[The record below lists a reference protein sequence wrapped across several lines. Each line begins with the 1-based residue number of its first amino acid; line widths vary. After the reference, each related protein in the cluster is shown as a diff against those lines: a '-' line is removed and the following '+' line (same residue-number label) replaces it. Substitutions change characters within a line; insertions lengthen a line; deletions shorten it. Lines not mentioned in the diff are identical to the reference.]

1 VPNQGRRLVTIAL
14 FVATFLV
21 ALDTAV
27 VSTAMPTVVS
37 QIGGIDLYAWAFSA
51 YLLTSTVTIPI
62 YGKLSDLYGRK
73 PIFVASTTV
82 FLVASV
88 LCGQAQTM
96 PQLVAFRLLQGLGAG
111 GVLPTTQTIL
121 GDIYPLAQRARLTGL
136 FSTIWG
142 ISALLGPAIGGFLTE
157 HVSWRWVFYVNLPLC
172 LLAIALVSSF
182 LHERVAHQQHRID
195 VLGALS
201 LSGAVGLFL
210 IALQNPEHGG
220 PAAFA
225 LVLGLLVV
233 FVWQERRAA
242 EPLVPLGIFAR
253 RIIGL
258 PVMLSGLLG
267 LVLYSQNAYVPP
279 FVQGAMG
286 NPPTVA
292 GFVLAGSSI
301 SWPIG
306 STVGGRALLRW
317 GYRLPCVVGCAIL
330 AAGFGALGLLPPG
343 APVFVPLL
351 IEVLLGPGFGLS
363 LNLTTLSVQ
372 EAVGW
377 EQRGT
382 VTGANQFA
390 RNIGGILGVSIAGTI
405 FASGVSVA
413 ATMGVD
419 PNDLLSPGGPG
430 VVAPGELPFLRGVL
444 ADSLHAV
451 FLLMAGV
458 AVLGGLAAL
467 FLPGARP
474 LPVGE
479 GPGEGARGA
488 ATAPSPGL
496 RPASPTGRG

>member
-1 VPNQGRRLVTIAL
+1 
-14 FVATFLV
+14 
-21 ALDTAV
+21 
-27 VSTAMPTVVS
+27 M
-37 QIGGIDLYAWAFSA
+37 
-51 YLLTSTVTIPI
+51 
-62 YGKLSDLYGRK
+62 
-73 PIFVASTTV
+73 
-82 FLVASV
+82 
-88 LCGQAQTM
+88 LCGQSQTM
-96 PQLVAFRLLQGLGAG
+96 PQLIAFRLLQGLGAG

-195 VLGALS
+195 VL
-201 LSGAVGLFL
+201 
-210 IALQNPEHGG
+210 
-220 PAAFA
+220 
-225 LVLGLLVV
+225 
-233 FVWQERRAA
+233 
-242 EPLVPLGIFAR
+242 
-253 RIIGL
+253 
-258 PVMLSGLLG
+258 
-267 LVLYSQNAYVPP
+267 
-279 FVQGAMG
+279 
-286 NPPTVA
+286 
-292 GFVLAGSSI
+292 
-301 SWPIG
+301 
-306 STVGGRALLRW
+306 
-317 GYRLPCVVGCAIL
+317 
-330 AAGFGALGLLPPG
+330 GALGLLPPG

-451 FLLMAGV
+451 FLLMAG
-458 AVLGGLAAL
+458 AAALGGLAAL

-479 GPGEGARGA
+479 G
-488 ATAPSPGL
+488 
-496 RPASPTGRG
+496 